1 VSLGKA
7 FSHVP
12 TVRSR
17 TTADIRREIE
27 ATEQR
32 FRDLVA
38 RWQSSGTSA
47 SLGTAQPSRESVDR
61 IEELLRNQRGTL
73 DRLHQL
79 WIEYA
84 QALGQHAPQ

>member
-1 VSLGKA
+1 M
-7 FSHVP
+7 P

-38 RWQSSGTSA
+38 RWESNCTSTR
-47 SLGTAQPSRESVDR
+47 LGTDQPSRETVDR
-61 IEELLRNQRGTL
+61 IEELLRIQRGTL

>member
-1 VSLGKA
+1 M
-7 FSHVP
+7 P

-17 TTADIRREIE
+17 TTADIRRDLE
-27 ATEQR
+27 ATER
-32 FRDLVA
+32 RLGDLVA
-38 RWQSSGTSA
+38 QWQAGGTSA
-47 SLGTAQPSRESVDR
+47 RLASELPTREAVDR
-61 IEELLRNQRGTL
+61 VEEILRNQRGTL

>member
-1 VSLGKA
+1 M
-7 FSHVP
+7 P

-17 TTADIRREIE
+17 TTDDIRRDVQV
-27 ATEQR
+27 TEQR
-32 FRDLVA
+32 LQELFA
-38 RWQSSGTSA
+38 RWQATATS
-47 SLGTAQPSRESVDR
+47 TVHEQPDREAVDR

>member
-1 VSLGKA
+1 M
-7 FSHVP
+7 P
-12 TVRSR
+12 TTRSR
-17 TTADIRREIE
+17 TTADIRRDIQ

-32 FRDLVA
+32 LSELVA
-38 RWQSSGTSA
+38 RWQSTSTSA
-47 SLGTAQPSRESVDR
+47 TFGTDEPSREALDR

>member
-1 VSLGKA
+1 M
-7 FSHVP
+7 P
-12 TVRSR
+12 TLRAR
-17 TTADIRREIE
+17 TTADIRRDVE

-32 FRDLVA
+32 LRDLIA

-47 SLGTAQPSRESVDR
+47 SLDSDPPTRDALDR
-61 IEELLRNQRGTL
+61 IEEILRNQRGTL

>member
-1 VSLGKA
+1 M
-7 FSHVP
+7 P
-12 TVRSR
+12 TVRPR
-17 TTADIRREIE
+17 TTADVRRDIE

-47 SLGTAQPSRESVDR
+47 TMGTDEPARETVDR
-61 IEELLRNQRGTL
+61 IEELLRHQRGTL